1 MASPGGEGL
10 IGWHVNRGGTEAA
23 VFFPADR
30 FREQFNR
37 PDVVNLVLGLQD
49 EEAAIAE
56 ANKRAG
62 VKRADEAIRAA
73 LPPVIEI
80 LRPENDATFRQQE
93 VTLEY
98 QARSPTGNRITDIDV
113 RINGAAL
120 GARAFIPE
128 TPRSEEPIRLTL
140 SLPAEDVTV
149 TLVAREGD
157 RASHPASVQLRWD
170 GVKPGD
176 VARQRLR
183 GRFVGTCFPDKN
195 VRYCG
200 MQKRDRFIA
209 ELRKAAKTAV
219 SASGRALARQ
229 RRPRHGVGRRQGD
242 HGAGARDRSQDS
254 EQDQEGLG
262 PSVRMAMKSFV
273 FHALFEPG
281 AKRGVAVSFPDVPEA
296 VTQGAD
302 SSDAYAMAEE
312 ALGLALLTYPLRGL
326 PLPKARARGG
336 ELVPVAVAAD
346 VAAKVAVLEAFGEAG
361 ITKVELGRRLG
372 KDEKEVR
379 RILDP
384 RHPTKLPTLTE
395 ALRAL
400 GRRLVVAVEKAA
412 TA

>member
-1 MASPGGEGL
+1 
-10 IGWHVNRGGTEAA
+10 
-23 VFFPADR
+23 
-30 FREQFNR
+30 
-37 PDVVNLVLGLQD
+37 
-49 EEAAIAE
+49 
-56 ANKRAG
+56 
-62 VKRADEAIRAA
+62 
-73 LPPVIEI
+73 
-80 LRPENDATFRQQE
+80 
-93 VTLEY
+93 
-98 QARSPTGNRITDIDV
+98 
-113 RINGAAL
+113 
-120 GARAFIPE
+120 
-128 TPRSEEPIRLTL
+128 
-140 SLPAEDVTV
+140 
-149 TLVAREGD
+149 
-157 RASHPASVQLRWD
+157 
-170 GVKPGD
+170 
-176 VARQRLR
+176 
-183 GRFVGTCFPDKN
+183 
-195 VRYCG
+195 
-200 MQKRDRFIA
+200 
-209 ELRKAAKTAV
+209 
-219 SASGRALARQ
+219 
-229 RRPRHGVGRRQGD
+229 
-242 HGAGARDRSQDS
+242 
-254 EQDQEGLG
+254 
-262 PSVRMAMKSFV
+262 MKSFV